1 MQFVDIIIKETC
13 RGSEDGIVVK
23 TFKADPTPQ
32 PVETKLAG
40 IFVAQKWAVVPVS
53 GKPGPQENKVV
64 APQTKTVS
72 IESKAAEKQ
81 PDKN

>member
-1 MQFVDIIIKETC
+1 MQFVDVIIKETC

-23 TFKADPTPQ
+23 TFSASPDPQ

-64 APQTKTVS
+64 TPQT
-72 IESKAAEKQ
+72 
-81 PDKN
+81 